1 MSTLN
6 YALAIYAIWKV
17 AYVVEYTYNT
27 IYYTKKIKDLLS
39 SNSKTLNNIEK
50 YIDDDWI
57 YIEEDNKTLL
67 LEKVP
72 YNK

>member
-6 YALAIYAIWKV
+6 YALALYAIWKV

-39 SNSKTLNNIEK
+39 SKKEVKNNFELDIEN
-50 YIDDDWI
+50 DWI
-57 YIEEDNKTLL
+57 YIEQDENTII
-67 LEKVP
+67 LEKMP